1 MFLLICSQ
9 NPRLPVKG
17 VEDKAAIIQQLSQT
31 LPKVSLEGRETANS
45 GAEGQESAYLWTHP
59 DTTRKCNGPREG
71 QDWDPSPTSTR
82 LQQLYF
88 SKDPEHG
95 REDSWHLLTARDVS
109 AISPRQ
115 ASYKPTDGQQ
125 QESKP
130 GAPIPK
136 PWLLSLLCP
145 SSQLSRKLQTWF
157 CVMVDH
163 RHRQCAGSVFKAA
176 VPWVVTP
183 HHLKLG
189 ERAEWLF
196 SSGTASSPRS
206 CPLPP
211 QSHRSNK

>member
-1 MFLLICSQ
+1 MLKDKS
-9 NPRLPVKG
+9 LPTY
-17 VEDKAAIIQQLSQT
+17 EHTQT
-31 LPKVSLEGRETANS
+31 RP
-45 GAEGQESAYLWTHP
+45 ESAMALERVKIGIPVPPAQGSNSY
-59 DTTRKCNGPREG
+59 
-71 QDWDPSPTSTR
+71 TSAKIQNMAGKIVGT
-82 LQQLYF
+82 
-88 SKDPEHG
+88 
-95 REDSWHLLTARDVS
+95 LLTARDVS

-136 PWLLSLLCP
+136 SWLLSLLCP

-163 RHRQCAGSVFKAA
+163 RHGQCAGSVFKAA